1 MRRLTGTVVSD
12 KMQKTAV
19 VAVSYEKRHP
29 KYLKYYTVTKRFKA
43 QNEGNEYKTGDE
55 VVIQE
60 TRPLSKDK
68 RFKIVELI
76 KRTKNSEQSTENEV
90 LSPKS

>member
-19 VAVSYEKRHP
+19 VAVSYQKRHP
-29 KYLKYYTVTKRFKA
+29 KYLKYYTVTRRFKA
-43 QNEGNEYKTGDE
+43 QNDDNQYKVGDE
-55 VVIQE
+55 VVMEE

-68 RFKIVELI
+68 RFKIIELI
-76 KRTKNSEQSTENEV
+76 KKGAVIEKE
-90 LSPKS
+90 